1 MYGFFFYLSWHY
13 KYALG
18 NLFSL
23 TKEFIRFFFNFFS
36 IGLFAKTLFLP
47 MFSVKADPGKEV
59 YIIDY
64 IAIIISNLFL
74 RVLGFIV
81 RSCFI
86 AIGVLSIVLV
96 SILMT
101 GILFVWVFMPFIL
114 FFDLYVLLKLIT
126 I

>member
-36 IGLFAKTLFLP
+36 IGLFVKTLFLP

-86 AIGVLSIVLV
+86 AVGVLSIVLV